1 MNKFSLSL
9 LVFMWTA
16 SIVGSNAHAL
26 SCSKKEISVCVIE
39 QGLETIAK
47 DLCIELIDFKKHTKK
62 EDYKEFFIG
71 KCSEFDSKKIETFA
85 CNAGLRFLENSTT
98 ANRTDQKSNFFN
110 FSVAENDGSENPSF
124 LKKTLNASNN
134 SLYNEVSTIFGS
146 KILAGGSELQFNFG
160 SDYYGAEYF
169 VDICI
174 VNKNTNPERFDFNL
188 SGKVIFSQ
196 SVFTNFNYNSTS
208 QLLNKVDLIC
218 LNSNDETLT
227 RNLSNESSFFS
238 SEKSF
243 SRVVSGSERCFVRHS
258 FREGATL
265 KQRENSFKKV
275 TFQTQLNLSPI
286 DESLLLPKDYNLCKI
301 KVNGQDRFT
310 CTSWKTNSEAAFIEE
325 LVSSRFIDKDV
336 QTGLCPT
343 PCSL

>member
-1 MNKFSLSL
+1 MSSLVLMCTAL
-9 LVFMWTA
+9 L
-16 SIVGSNAHAL
+16 VGSNSYAL
-26 SCSKKEISVCVIE
+26 TCSKKEIAVCVTE
-39 QGLETIAK
+39 QGPEGSAK
-47 DLCIELIDFKKHTKK
+47 DLCIELIDFKKYTKK
-62 EDYKEFFIG
+62 EDYKEIFIG
-71 KCSEFDSKKIETFA
+71 KCSEFESKKIETFA
-85 CNAGLRFLENSTT
+85 CNAGLRFLENSTSN
-98 ANRTDQKSNFFN
+98 NRTDQKTNFFN
-110 FSVAENDGSENPSF
+110 FSVAENDGSENPPF

-146 KILAGGSELQFNFG
+146 KILAGVSELQFNFG

-174 VNKNTNPERFDFNL
+174 VNKNTNPERIDFNL
-188 SGKVIFSQ
+188 TGKVIFSQ
-196 SVFTNFNYNSTS
+196 SVFTNFNYNSSS

-227 RNLSNESSFFS
+227 RNLSTESSFFS

-243 SRVVSGSERCFVRHS
+243 SRVVSGSERCFVRHW
-258 FREGATL
+258 FREGATI

-275 TFQTQLNLSPI
+275 TFQTQLNLIPT

-310 CTSWKTNSEAAFIEE
+310 CTSWTTNSEAAFIDE
-325 LVSSRFIDKDV
+325 LISSRFIDKDV
-336 QTGLCPT
+336 QTGLCPS
-343 PCSL
+343 PCAL